1 MLTSWLETWFMF
13 LILFIYSKFS
23 NLNVKTSGSNQVSP
37 EIWSE
42 QCSTGFFS
50 YRTVLIWS
58 LLFLFFFFSKP
69 QKTKLWA
76 TSHDILLPHSIPIFS
91 CFFSCWGGGCVCMCV
106 CTFFPLSMHSQKYLC
121 IWKSQ
126 VGPFKDVILFILDFL
141 YSDIMMVCSP
151 LEILNSWI
159 SVHSIPVSFQKFG
172 KRDTIVAVGH
182 VPWFFFFFLMKDKRN
197 GLWN

>member
-1 MLTSWLETWFMF
+1 MF
-13 LILFIYSKFS
+13 LILFIYLKFS

-58 LLFLFFFFSKP
+58 LLCLFFFFFPNHKNQNCGLHLMISSSP
-69 QKTKLWA
+69 IAFPL
-76 TSHDILLPHSIPIFS
+76 SHVSSPV
-91 CFFSCWGGGCVCMCV
+91 GGWVCVYMCV
-106 CTFFPLSMHSQKYLC
+106 CTFFPLSMHSPKYPC

-141 YSDIMMVCSP
+141 YPDIVMVCSP

-159 SVHSIPVSFQKFG
+159 SVRSIPDS
-172 KRDTIVAVGH
+172 
-182 VPWFFFFFLMKDKRN
+182 L
-197 GLWN
+197 